1 MDIGAWRR
9 GNRVKKHELR
19 REIRG
24 KIAAADPAYKR
35 KASRIIEESL
45 LESALWNNADAVFIF
60 VSMAG
65 REPDTLGLIK
75 SSLDSGKITAVP
87 YIASGSRLMTFKGLN
102 GEPFPASLYME
113 QHPFGFNQPGRYLPD
128 RYPLDYGRSLIVVPG
143 VAFTPQ
149 GVRLGNGGGFYDAFL
164 GSLDKTFPA
173 EDTAGYA
180 AGDTSGYA
188 SVGICFSIQLVTEI
202 PREPH
207 DIGVQ
212 HVCTESGWYLRVQG
226 SGDCWPRP

>member
-1 MDIGAWRR
+1 MMDMGAWRR
-9 GNRVKKHELR
+9 ENCVKKNNLR

-24 KIAAADPAYKR
+24 KIAAADPAFKS
-35 KASRIIEESL
+35 KASQIIEDL
-45 LESALWNNADAVFIF
+45 LLKSALWNDADAVFIF

-75 SSLDSGKITAVP
+75 ASLDSGKITAVP
-87 YIASGSRLMTFKGLN
+87 YIASGIASGITSGSRLMTFKGLN
-102 GEPFPASLYME
+102 GEPFPASLHTE
-113 QHPFGFNQPGRYLPD
+113 QHPFGFSQPGRDLPD
-128 RYPLDYGRSLIVVPG
+128 RYPLDYAKPLIVVPG

-164 GSLDKTFPA
+164 GSLEMDF
-173 EDTAGYA
+173 
-180 AGDTSGYA
+180 TSGSVPECSA
-188 SVGICFSIQLVTEI
+188 VGICFSLQIVPEI

-212 HVCTESGWYLRVQG
+212 FVCTESGWFG
-226 SGDCWPRP
+226 TGWS